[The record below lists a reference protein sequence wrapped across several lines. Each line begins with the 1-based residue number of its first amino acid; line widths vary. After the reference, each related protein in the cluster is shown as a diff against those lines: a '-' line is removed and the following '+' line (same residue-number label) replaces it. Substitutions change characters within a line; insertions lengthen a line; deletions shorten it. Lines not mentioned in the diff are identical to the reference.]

1 MFKAARKSGS
11 DSELAIVE
19 SLQKKLLAS
28 QVEQGKGKTIARRM
42 EMGLALEEWY

>member
-1 MFKAARKSGS
+1 MSMAACKS
-11 DSELAIVE
+11 DNDIELAIVE
-19 SLQKKLLAS
+19 SPQKKVLAS